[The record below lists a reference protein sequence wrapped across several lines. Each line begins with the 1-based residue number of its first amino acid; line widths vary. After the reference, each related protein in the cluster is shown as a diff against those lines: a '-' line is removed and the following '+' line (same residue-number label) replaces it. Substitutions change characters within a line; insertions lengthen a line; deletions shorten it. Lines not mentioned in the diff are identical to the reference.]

1 VLVFLIN
8 QSQSAPSVSNKI
20 KPNKMTLKD
29 QLQHKID
36 NKTKPLGSLGLLEEV
51 ALQIGQVQNTL
62 SPKIENPALLVFA
75 ADHGL
80 ADEGISPY
88 PKDVT
93 WQMVMNFCGGGASIN
108 VFCRQN
114 EIALSV
120 YDVGVDFDFP
130 EGMPVKNTKV
140 AHGSRNM
147 RLEPAMTVEECKA
160 AMKVGADAVRAE
172 AQKGCNTIACGEMG
186 IGNTSPSSLLMHKFT
201 GYSIDE
207 CTGRGSGLVG
217 NQVDRKTRILKEI
230 AEKYNPKT
238 PEETLST
245 FGGLEIAAMVGAY
258 LEAKKQNML
267 ILVDGFISTAAL
279 ITAVQMDVTVKEN
292 CISCHSSDEK
302 GHKRML
308 DFLGV
313 RPLLQ
318 LGMRLGEGTGAAVAL
333 PLVKS
338 AVNFLNE
345 MSSMEDAGVSN
356 KE

>member
-1 VLVFLIN
+1 MN
-8 QSQSAPSVSNKI
+8 I
-20 KPNKMTLKD
+20 KE

-36 NKTKPLGSLGLLEEV
+36 NKTKPLGSLGLLEDI
-51 ALQIGQVQNTL
+51 ALQIGEVQNTL

-108 VFCRQN
+108 VFCRQHD
-114 EIALSV
+114 IQLHV
-120 YDVGVDFDFP
+120 FDVGVDYDFP
-130 EGMPVKNTKV
+130 VELPVEKVKV
-140 AHGSRNM
+140 ARGSRNM
-147 RLEPAMTVEECKA
+147 RIEPAMSPEECRA
-160 AMKVGADAVRAE
+160 AMEAGAAAVRKK
-172 AQKGCNTIACGEMG
+172 AQNGCNTIACGEMG

-201 GYSIDE
+201 GYSVEE
-207 CTGRGSGLVG
+207 CTGRGSGLNEG
-217 NQVDRKTRILKEI
+217 QVDRKTRILQEI
-230 AEKYNPKT
+230 AEKYNPET
-238 PEETLST
+238 PEETLAT
-245 FGGLEIAAMVGAY
+245 LGGLEIAAMVGAY

-267 ILVDGFISTAAL
+267 ILIDGFISTAAVL
-279 ITAVQMDVTVKEN
+279 TAIQIDSAVKEN
-292 CISCHSSDEK
+292 CIFCHSSDEK
-302 GHKRML
+302 GHKLML
-308 DFLGV
+308 EYLGV
-313 RPLLQ
+313 KPLLQ
-318 LGMRLGEGTGAAVAL
+318 LGMRLGEGTGAAVAM